1 MDSRNVNFSI
11 KKSQIHT
18 HMLGL
23 SQKLTKL
30 EMVLKTSVA
39 LDLGLVPKNW
49 PWNEL
54 LFTLFTTKV
63 PPGGHWWNRVFTQI
77 LHTKSWHTFK
87 EKSLRISLTW
97 PEFLIIL
104 NWKAHLL
111 WPKRAQ
117 KSAQFFLPKKRHIFG
132 KRRTIFDP
140 SNSFYALIF
149 LENVKFCIFSLHF
162 MGFLQNF
169 PP

>member
-54 LFTLFTTKV
+54 LFTLFTTKA

-87 EKSLRISLTW
+87 EKSLRISLVLPCLFGMKFISCLQSCQLCAPWSTLVW
-97 PEFLIIL
+97 LWVMWLLEKILCAFL
-104 NWKAHLL
+104 NN
-111 WPKRAQ
+111 
-117 KSAQFFLPKKRHIFG
+117 KKDLF
-132 KRRTIFDP
+132 
-140 SNSFYALIF
+140 
-149 LENVKFCIFSLHF
+149 
-162 MGFLQNF
+162 
-169 PP
+169 

>member
-1 MDSRNVNFSI
+1 MMVWFIHLYCSI
-11 KKSQIHT
+11 YVVFCLIFVWYFPDFNIWWRLNPSF
-18 HMLGL
+18 
-23 SQKLTKL
+23 LTKMFYKFL
-30 EMVLKTSVA
+30 WEIKMFFNKINFWLWT
-39 LDLGLVPKNW
+39 
-49 PWNEL
+49 
-54 LFTLFTTKV
+54 
-63 PPGGHWWNRVFTQI
+63 
-77 LHTKSWHTFK
+77 
-87 EKSLRISLTW
+87 
-97 PEFLIIL
+97 EFLIIL